1 MNPGLFLN
9 FLSHQAKLDRREFL
23 DVVGKAGIAG
33 AIATFGLLSQPANAT
48 GARRPGGGG
57 KFTDDIFDYADPA
70 NLSDWAPS
78 TYGADDQRGSFNEV
92 TRERTSHTLRSVLD
106 HRHAVKTYN
115 LGELMWN
122 GFPAFVT
129 TPARGYQ
136 QRMTLTGYP
145 PPPNFIDGGGYLTS
159 IPGLGSNHL
168 SVHEERFPT
177 IPGAAPAGLTYQIG
191 TQLDNLN
198 HIGAGVFFYN
208 GIRGPDILTAQGTT
222 KLGNEHMGPIVT
234 RGIVLDILGLKLA
247 RRDGSALGPN
257 APNGKP
263 VLRSNY
269 RITIEDIHDALERAG
284 IRRIERGDAVLFRT
298 GWNQLLAGPHAG
310 RDRTLERRRRPAR
323 DLRRGRTLPRPTPAG
338 NRRERYLGVGS
349 ARQPRQRPGHRFPGT
364 PGSDDALRRA
374 HRRVGRA
381 RRTGEGPGVR
391 VRVHG
396 HAAVC
401 GRRHLRQHAAGRART
416 AAPAL
421 RGRTSHLRPRGPL
434 EAGEG

>member
-33 AIATFGLLSQPANAT
+33 AIATFGLLNQSANARS
-48 GARRPGGGG
+48 GHGGG
-57 KFTDDIFDYADPA
+57 KFTDDFTDDIFDYADPA

-78 TYGADDQRGSFNEV
+78 IYGAGDQRGSFNEV
-92 TRERTSHTLRSVLD
+92 TRERTTDTLRSVLD
-106 HRHAVKTYN
+106 HRRPVKTYN

-145 PPPNFIDGGGYLTS
+145 PPPGFIAGGGYLTS
-159 IPGLGSNHL
+159 IPGLGSNQL
-168 SVHEERFPT
+168 SVHEERFPSIT
-177 IPGAAPAGLTYQIG
+177 GAPAGLTYQIG

-198 HIGAGVFFYN
+198 HIGAGVFLYN
-208 GIRGPDILTAQGTT
+208 GIRGPDILRAQGTS

-247 RRDGSALGPN
+247 RRDRDALGPD

-269 RITIEDIHDALERAG
+269 RITIEDIQDAMERAG
-284 IRRIERGDAVLFRT
+284 IRRIATRVSVRVFFVSSRLT
-298 GWNQLLAGPHAG
+298 
-310 RDRTLERRRRPAR
+310 RRPA
-323 DLRRGRTLPRPTPAG
+323 
-338 NRRERYLGVGS
+338 S
-349 ARQPRQRPGHRFPGT
+349 RPG
-364 PGSDDALRRA
+364 
-374 HRRVGRA
+374 A
-381 RRTGEGPGVR
+381 R
-391 VRVHG
+391 
-396 HAAVC
+396 
-401 GRRHLRQHAAGRART
+401 
-416 AAPAL
+416 
-421 RGRTSHLRPRGPL
+421 
-434 EAGEG
+434 